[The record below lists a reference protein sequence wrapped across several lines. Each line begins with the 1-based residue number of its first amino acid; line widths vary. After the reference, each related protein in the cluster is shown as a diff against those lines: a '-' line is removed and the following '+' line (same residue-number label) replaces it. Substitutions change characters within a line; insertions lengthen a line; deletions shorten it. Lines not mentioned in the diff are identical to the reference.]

1 VPPRPHSA
9 GAAIRLLTA
18 LALAL
23 AAVMV
28 LPAAAAPG
36 DTGRGTSSGFGA
48 MLDGG
53 TAASAVAG
61 SDARPTRSASAS
73 GLHGAV
79 GAVGQVG
86 VELGAGG
93 TGPDGIA
100 EATAT
105 ASNVLLLGGRVAVG
119 SLSVSVEAKAG
130 PKGTHAGLSGYSASG
145 LIVDGQAI
153 AATPGRQIDIAGV
166 GTLVLFEQVTD
177 AAGSA
182 QANGLRLQISDPAS
196 GLPAGTTVVI
206 GHVEARAEAGEPPA
220 PATATAPA
228 QPATTAPSTTAPA
241 TTAPATTAP
250 AAPATT
256 SPGSPTAPAAPAAPA
271 RPAPPP
277 RTVQVPPLP
286 APTPIPSAPTRSTPS
301 LAPLPRPLAL
311 PTRPAPEDLLST
323 SSEGY
328 VFPVYGNVSFTDDY
342 GAPRADADWHHGNDI
357 FAPEGTPILAVADG
371 TLSKVGI
378 NRLGGNRLWLTDRR
392 GNSFYYA
399 HLSAFAPAA
408 VDGAQVRAGQVI
420 GFVGHTGDAETT
432 PPHLHFEV
440 HPGDRDSVD
449 PYPYLIAWQRKTQVP
464 KAFEAATVAVGQAPA
479 AGAILVAQT
488 PARDV
493 PPEDD
498 SGLAVV
504 AP

>member
-9 GAAIRLLTA
+9 GAAIRLLAA
-18 LALAL
+18 LGLAL
-23 AAVMV
+23 AAVV

-36 DTGRGTSSGFGA
+36 DTGRATSTGFGA

-53 TAASAVAG
+53 TVASAVAG
-61 SDARPTRSASAS
+61 TDARPTRSAAAS
-73 GLHGAV
+73 GVRGAA
-79 GAVGQVG
+79 GAIGQVE
-86 VELGAGG
+86 VELGAGA

-100 EATAT
+100 EASAT
-105 ASNVLLLGGRVAVG
+105 ARDILLLGGRIAVAG
-119 SLSVSVEAKAG
+119 LSVSVEAKAG
-130 PKGTHAGLSGYSASG
+130 PKGTSAGLSGYSASG
-145 LIVDGQAI
+145 LVVDGQAI

-177 AAGSA
+177 AAGSVR
-182 QANGLRLQISDPAS
+182 ANGLRLEISDPAS
-196 GLPAGTTVVI
+196 GLPAGTTVVV
-206 GHVEARAEAGEPPA
+206 GHIEAQAAAGEPAAP
-220 PATATAPA
+220 PATATAPSG
-228 QPATTAPSTTAPA
+228 ATPTAPAPA
-241 TTAPATTAP
+241 TTAPASPAPGSTTAP
-250 AAPATT
+250 GAPAPTT
-256 SPGSPTAPAAPAAPA
+256 STTPAKPPE
-271 RPAPPP
+271 PAPPP
-277 RTVQVPPLP
+277 RTIEVPPLP
-286 APTPIPSAPTRSTPS
+286 APTPGPSAPGRTAPS

-311 PTRPAPEDLLST
+311 PTRPAPADLFPT

-328 VFPVYGNVSFTDDY
+328 VFPVYGDVSFTNDY
-342 GAPRADADWHHGNDI
+342 GAPRAGVDWHHGNDV
-357 FAPEGTPILAVADG
+357 FAPEGTPLLAVADG

-392 GNSFYYA
+392 GNTFYYA

-420 GFVGHTGDAETT
+420 GFVGHTGDAEPT
-432 PPHLHFEV
+432 PPHLHFEI
-440 HPGDRDSVD
+440 HPGDGDSVD
-449 PYPYLIAWQRKTQVP
+449 PYPYLIAWQRKTEVP

-493 PPEDD
+493 APEDD